1 MFVRLAA
8 SAAFAVALAG
18 CGMVE
23 PKGGPSSD
31 AYFEGLRS
39 GYTAV
44 ADSKR
49 EILDLENVDLFQHR
63 ANAAAAGE
71 SVEPFDPSR
80 WPTLPAGQAG
90 ALSDARA
97 RLGQAYQGGA
107 RQRRPAEAAEAQVAY
122 DCWVERAA
130 GSWRRPYSDG
140 CRNRFEA
147 AVQKLKPVVT
157 THLVFFGHNRAT
169 IAPAQQERVRAA
181 AADAKGAPAGG
192 VSIVGN
198 ADRTGS
204 PDYNMTL
211 SRRRADAVADQMR
224 REGAT
229 LDGAR
234 ISGAGDANP
243 RKPTPRG
250 VREPENRNVEVTI
263 EK

>member
-8 SAAFAVALAG
+8 SAAVAFSLVG

-31 AYFEGLRS
+31 AYFEGLRA
-39 GYTAV
+39 GYTTV

-63 ANAAAAGE
+63 ANAAASGQ
-71 SVEPFDPSR
+71 SVDPFQPAQ
-80 WPTLPAGQAG
+80 WPTVPAAQAG
-90 ALSDARA
+90 ALSDGRA
-97 RLGQAYQGGA
+97 RLMQAYQTGA

-130 GSWRRPYSDG
+130 GSWRRPYSDA

-147 AVQKLKPVVT
+147 AVQKLKPVIT
-157 THLVFFGHNRAT
+157 THLVYFGHNRST
-169 IAPAQQERVRAA
+169 IAPAQQDRVRAA
-181 AADAKGAPAGG
+181 AADAKGAAAGG

-204 PDYNMTL
+204 PAHNMTL
-211 SRRRADAVADQMR
+211 SKRRADAVADEMR
-224 REGAT
+224 KQGAP

-234 ISGAGDANP
+234 VSGAGDTNP